1 MRDAFIE
8 EITAA
13 AAQDRTI
20 YFISADMGAM
30 ALDRFRE
37 LLPDQF
43 IYAGISEQNMMD
55 VAAGLAAS
63 GKTVYTYAMASF
75 ITARCFEQLRYS
87 IAMMGLPMTVL
98 GVGVG
103 LGYEDAGPAHYTTDD
118 IACMRLLHG
127 LEIYSPADTESARAI
142 AHLTYTTPAFR
153 YIRLERPALPD
164 IYSDGFATSLP
175 QGMCELE
182 RGETT
187 CVLASGYMLHR
198 ALQVARR
205 LRQEGIHVGVIDLY
219 RVAPIN
225 EEGLLEML
233 SGYTNVVT
241 LEEQSLPG
249 GFGSA
254 IAEVLIDAN
263 ADKRIVRLGLPGRY
277 IFENGGRDYLLSA
290 CGLSVAQIADRIR
303 KLACSDDVVSVLHA
317 VT

>member
-1 MRDAFIE
+1 
-8 EITAA
+8 
-13 AAQDRTI
+13 
-20 YFISADMGAM
+20 
-30 ALDRFRE
+30 
-37 LLPDQF
+37 
-43 IYAGISEQNMMD
+43 
-55 VAAGLAAS
+55 
-63 GKTVYTYAMASF
+63 
-75 ITARCFEQLRYS
+75 
-87 IAMMGLPMTVL
+87 MMGLPMTVL

-127 LEIYSPADTESARAI
+127 IEIYSPADTESARAI
-142 AHLTYTTPAFR
+142 ARLTYTTPAFR

-164 IYSDGFATSLP
+164 IHESGLTTSLP

-198 ALQVARR
+198 ALRVARQ
-205 LRQEGIHVGVIDLY
+205 LQQEGIHVGVIDLY
-219 RVAPIN
+219 RSAPIDA
-225 EEGLLEML
+225 EGLLEML
-233 SGYTNVVT
+233 NGYTNVVT

-277 IFENGGRDYLLSA
+277 IFENGGRDYLLSV
-290 CGLSVAQIADRIR
+290 CGLSVDQIADRIR
-303 KLACSDDVVSVLHA
+303 ELVCFDEAVPALHA
-317 VT
+317 VM